1 MPFSDSEIRIMDN
14 MAREMLAD
22 LWNPKRGEYL
32 DQEKISRTHPP
43 IKEQNMNVSEKT
55 VIKSFMEITHGP
67 GAALDDLIV
76 AAGYFH
82 AVEAQI
88 RVMGFPIPKDLQE
101 AITAVDRDLKIKM
114 ETENDKKLRDLELKR
129 ETLLSNE
136 EKLKAVEEQI
146 KKLKDEMKK

>member
-1 MPFSDSEIRIMDN
+1 MPFTKDDISIMDS
-14 MAREMLAD
+14 MAREMLRD
-22 LWNPKRGEYL
+22 LWNPRGDEYL
-32 DQEKISRTHPP
+32 DRQKISRTHPP
-43 IKEQNMNVSEKT
+43 IKEQKMNVQEKSF
-55 VIKSFMEITHGP
+55 VKSFMEITHGP
-67 GAALDDLIV
+67 GASLDQLIT

-88 RVMGFPIPKDLQE
+88 MVMGLPIPKDLRE

-114 ETENDKKLRDLELKR
+114 ETENEKKLRDLESKR

-146 KKLKDEMKK
+146 KKLKEQMKK

>member
-1 MPFSDSEIRIMDN
+1 MN
-14 MAREMLAD
+14 V
-22 LWNPKRGEYL
+22 
-32 DQEKISRTHPP
+32 QEKSF
-43 IKEQNMNVSEKT
+43 V
-55 VIKSFMEITHGP
+55 KSFMEITHGP
-67 GAALDDLIV
+67 GASLDQLIT

-88 RVMGFPIPKDLQE
+88 MVMGLPIPKDLRE

-114 ETENDKKLRDLELKR
+114 ETENEKKLRDLESKR

-146 KKLKDEMKK
+146 KKLKEQMKK